1 MDELENRLG
10 AILGNPEMM
19 QKIMTM
25 AQSLGGEAPKD
36 APAPPPPEFPQLDP
50 GLLQKLSAGLSGAG
64 GIDQNQQTLL
74 HALSPYI
81 SSRRISRLERAMKA
95 AKMANFA
102 TSILGAGR

>member
-1 MDELENRLG
+1 MDELESKLG

-19 QKIMTM
+19 QKIMAM
-25 AQSLGGEAPKD
+25 AQSLGGEPTKSE
-36 APAPPPPEFPQLDP
+36 APPPPPELPQIDP
-50 GLLQKLSAGLSGAG
+50 GLLQKLSAGLSGTG

-74 HALSPYI
+74 HALGPYL

-102 TSILGAGR
+102 TSILGVSR

>member
-1 MDELENRLG
+1 MEELENKLG

-19 QKIMTM
+19 QKIMAM

-36 APAPPPPEFPQLDP
+36 TPAPPPPEFPQLDP
-50 GLLQKLSAGLSGAG
+50 GLLQKLSGAG

-74 HALSPYI
+74 HALGPYL

>member
-25 AQSLGGEAPKD
+25 AQSLGGELPKE
-36 APAPPPPEFPQLDP
+36 AAAPPPPEFPQIDP
-50 GLLQKLSAGLSGAG
+50 GLLQKLSAGLAGAG

-74 HALSPYI
+74 HALGPYL
-81 SSRRISRLERAMKA
+81 SSRRINRLERAMKA
-95 AKMANFA
+95 AKMASFA
-102 TSILGAGR
+102 TSILGASR